1 MQFTELNLNADL
13 MRGIED
19 LGFERCTD
27 VQADTLTRT
36 LNDRDVAVQSQTGT
50 GKTAAFL
57 ITIFQLMNESEK
69 YRGTR
74 ALIVAPTRELAVQ
87 IENDAKALGKYL
99 PQRTTCIYG
108 GVGYGPQERALADKV
123 EIVIGTPGRLLDFN
137 QSGKLD
143 FREMGILVIDEADRL
158 FDMGFYL
165 DICKMMRRAR
175 PRQERLTMLYSAT
188 LSVNVRNISWQ
199 FMNDPAEIEIEPEHM
214 TVDTVE
220 QELYHVA
227 KDEKFPLLLGLL
239 GREQPKNA
247 LIFCN
252 TKRATE
258 IVAKKLQLNG
268 YETEFMMG
276 DLPQKKRLKIIEQIK
291 SGDVRVLT
299 ATDVAA
305 RGLHVDDLDLVV
317 NYDLPEDAE
326 AYVHRIGRTA
336 RAGREGR
343 AISLA
348 CERFVYSLESIE
360 ELIGMKI
367 PTMPVTDALLLEDQ
381 SAGKRLPSTHFDDR
395 PPRKRGSDRGS
406 PRSGRSRSGDRS
418 QSRGGPRH
426 SHAPRHAAAD
436 AGADRP
442 APKSNHHPRSDRQGS
457 RPERKPAPAAA
468 RTGSGPEEK
477 GPSRQTSLDERIE
490 YYKRKYGEDFEPSAG
505 ASGRGSSDD
514 RSSSRRASGQRTERG
529 PSGESSGTAGRT
541 PAPKQRS
548 GDGSSRGPK
557 SDGQSSAKQEK
568 PPEPAEST
576 SASETSKPGLLGR
589 IFGRRKEKD
598 RS

>member
-36 LNDRDVAVQSQTGT
+36 LQDRDVAVQSQTGT

-57 ITIFQLMNESEK
+57 ITIFQLMNASDK

-158 FDMGFYL
+158 FDMGFYP
-165 DICKMMRRAR
+165 DIRKMMRRSR

-188 LSVNVRNISWQ
+188 LSVSVRNISWQ

-220 QELYHVA
+220 QELCHVA

-239 GREQPKNA
+239 ARENPKNA

-276 DLPQKKRLKIIEQIK
+276 DLPQKKRLMIIERIK
-291 SGDVRVLT
+291 SGDIRVVT

-317 NYDLPEDAE
+317 NYDLPEDPE

-336 RAGREGR
+336 RAGREGK

-367 PTMPVTDALLLEDQ
+367 PTSPVTDDLLLHDE
-381 SAGKRLPSTHFDDR
+381 SAGRRLPSTHFDER
-395 PPRKRGSDRGS
+395 PPRKRSSDRGS
-406 PRSGRSRSGDRS
+406 SRSGRSRSSERPS
-418 QSRGGPRH
+418 APRGGARNP
-426 SHAPRHAAAD
+426 HAPKHAAAD
-436 AGADRP
+436 AGTDRP
-442 APKSNHHPRSDRQGS
+442 AQKTHRPPKSDRSGDRPRRS
-457 RPERKPAPAAA
+457 PAPAAPA
-468 RTGSGPEEK
+468 RAATGPEEK
-477 GPSRQTSLDERIE
+477 GPSRESSLNERLE
-490 YYKRKYGEDFEPSAG
+490 YYKRKYGEDFEPAAG
-505 ASGRGSSDD
+505 AARE
-514 RSSSRRASGQRTERG
+514 Q
-529 PSGESSGTAGRT
+529 SGTDTG
-541 PAPKQRS
+541 
-548 GDGSSRGPK
+548 SRGGNAKEHRAPESRSEADASRSHRSDEGEERPK
-557 SDGQSSAKQEK
+557 RDGDA
-568 PPEPAEST
+568 

-589 IFGRRKEKD
+589 ILGRRKGK
-598 RS
+598 R

>member
-19 LGFERCTD
+19 LGFQRCTD

-36 LNDRDVAVQSQTGT
+36 LQDRDVAVQSQTGT

-57 ITIFQLMNESEK
+57 ITIFQLMNASDK

-158 FDMGFYL
+158 FDMGFYP
-165 DICKMMRRAR
+165 DIRKLMRRAR

-188 LSVNVRNISWQ
+188 LSVSVRNISWQ

-239 GREQPKNA
+239 ARENPKNA

-276 DLPQKKRLKIIEQIK
+276 DLPQKKRLMIIERIK
-291 SGDVRVLT
+291 SGDIRVVT

-317 NYDLPEDAE
+317 NYDLPEDPE

-336 RAGREGR
+336 RAGREGK

-360 ELIGMKI
+360 ELIGMRI
-367 PTMPVTDALLLEDQ
+367 PTSPVTDALLLDDA
-381 SAGKRLPSTHFDDR
+381 SAGRRLPSTHFDER
-395 PPRKRGSDRGS
+395 PPRKRSSDRGAS
-406 PRSGRSRSGDRS
+406 RSGRSRSNERPS
-418 QSRGGPRH
+418 APRGGTRNP
-426 SHAPRHAAAD
+426 HAPKHAAAD
-436 AGADRP
+436 AGTDRAAKKTHHPPKSGRSGDRP
-442 APKSNHHPRSDRQGS
+442 RRSSAPVAAS
-457 RPERKPAPAAA
+457 RTATGPA
-468 RTGSGPEEK
+468 EK
-477 GPSRQTSLDERIE
+477 APSRESSLNERLE
-490 YYKRKYGEDFEPSAG
+490 YYKRKYGEDFEPAAG
-505 ASGRGSSDD
+505 AD
-514 RSSSRRASGQRTERG
+514 REQ
-529 PSGESSGTAGRT
+529 PGT
-541 PAPKQRS
+541 KS
-548 GDGSSRGPK
+548 HSRGGDANGHRAAETR
-557 SDGQSSAKQEK
+557 SDADTGRSHRSDEGDVRPQRDEDASA
-568 PPEPAEST
+568 PET
-576 SASETSKPGLLGR
+576 RKPGLLGR
-589 IFGRRKEKD
+589 ILGRRKRK
-598 RS
+598 R

>member
-1 MQFTELNLNADL
+1 MLFTELNLNADL

-27 VQADTLTRT
+27 VQTETLTRT
-36 LNDRDVAVQSQTGT
+36 LQGRDVAVQSQTGT

-57 ITIFQLMNESEK
+57 ITIFQLMNESEA

-99 PQRTTCIYG
+99 PQRTGCFYG
-108 GVGYGPQERALADKV
+108 GVGYGQQERDLADKV
-123 EIVIGTPGRLLDFN
+123 DIVIGTPGRMLDFN

-158 FDMGFYL
+158 FDMGFYP
-165 DICKMMRRAR
+165 DIRKMMRRAR
-175 PRQERLTMLYSAT
+175 PRTERLTMLYSAT
-188 LSVNVRNISWQ
+188 LSVSVRNISWQ
-199 FMNDPAEIEIEPEHM
+199 FMNDPAEIEVEPEHM
-214 TVDTVE
+214 TVDTVA

-239 GREQPKNA
+239 KRENPKNA
-247 LIFCN
+247 LVFCN

-268 YETEFMMG
+268 FGCEFIMG
-276 DLPQKKRLKIIEQIK
+276 DLPQQKRLKIIEQVKAGEI
-291 SGDVRVLT
+291 RVLT

-317 NYDLPEDAE
+317 NYDLPEDPE

-336 RAGREGR
+336 RAGRDGK

-367 PTMPVTDALLLEDQ
+367 PTFRVTDDLLAEDE

-395 PPRKRGSDRGS
+395 PPRKRTSD
-406 PRSGRSRSGDRS
+406 RSGRSDRSRSRPPRSGDRPA
-418 QSRGGPRH
+418 RGGDRPARSGERAASPH
-426 SHAPRHAAAD
+426 GAPRNPGAPKHAAAD
-436 AGADRP
+436 AGAEFAAPRRNRRP
-442 APKSNHHPRSDRQGS
+442 SQPRSE
-457 RPERKPAPAAA
+457 RPVAASAERGDSTP
-468 RTGSGPEEK
+468 SEK
-477 GPSRQTSLDERIE
+477 GPSREQSMNDRLA
-490 YYKRKYGEDFEPSAG
+490 YYRRKYGEDFEPKGSSARERPAPADAPAAPPAG
-505 ASGRGSSDD
+505 EDKARKKGFLGRLFGRGK
-514 RSSSRRASGQRTERG
+514 G
-529 PSGESSGTAGRT
+529 
-541 PAPKQRS
+541 
-548 GDGSSRGPK
+548 K
-557 SDGQSSAKQEK
+557 S
-568 PPEPAEST
+568 
-576 SASETSKPGLLGR
+576 
-589 IFGRRKEKD
+589 
-598 RS
+598 